1 MIVCARVYVVVFVA
15 ALSVIAAFP
24 RAAWAADPVEVF
36 IDGRDPAFVVVQGVA
51 ADAPDQAVSE
61 MEGYATLDGVSMV
74 AWKQFQKNAEG
85 LIGPHIVK
93 NEYPGASIVLGV
105 VALVKKYPGRPFAI
119 TWNGG
124 LAVAFQDY
132 QHAVDTHKAFLENA
146 QAYEQRR
153 AQTPGDDPLNP
164 QNQLAALLSR

>member
-1 MIVCARVYVVVFVA
+1 MFVFARAFFVVPLAALLVSA
-15 ALSVIAAFP
+15 ALSH
-24 RAAWAADPVEVF
+24 AAWAADPVEVF
-36 IDGRDPAFVVVQGVA
+36 IDGRDPAFLVVQGVA
-51 ADAPDQAVSE
+51 ADASDQAFSE

-74 AWKQFQKNAEG
+74 AWNQFRENAESLLG
-85 LIGPHIVK
+85 AHIVK

-132 QHAVDTHKAFLENA
+132 QHAVETYRAYLDNA
-146 QAYEQRR
+146 QTYEQRR
-153 AQTPGDDPLNP
+153 LETAQSDPLNP
-164 QNQLAALLSR
+164 QNQLAALLDR